1 MSKGIKFVAMQGKKV
16 IAEGSTKNFRTNKPV
31 LDIARKALAEKLE
44 GKKSTLCRVS
54 IIRDGEKAGEW
65 TCSPLKSKK
74 KKAA

>member
-1 MSKGIKFVAMQGKKV
+1 MSKSIKYVAMKGNKK
-16 IAEGSTKNFRTNKPV
+16 IAEGSTKNFKTNKPV
-31 LDIARKALAEKLE
+31 LDIARKALAEKLN
-44 GKKSTLCRVS
+44 GKHSLCRVT